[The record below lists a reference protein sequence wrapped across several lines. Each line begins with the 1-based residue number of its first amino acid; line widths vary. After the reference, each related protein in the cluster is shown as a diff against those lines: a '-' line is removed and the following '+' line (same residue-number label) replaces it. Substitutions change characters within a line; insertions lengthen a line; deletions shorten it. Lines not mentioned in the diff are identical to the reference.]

1 MCKCE
6 NVQIVTFVRAVIKT
20 LNHLY
25 ILTFTKHSHI
35 CTFSHLHIHQAFAH
49 YYNPMNNT
57 NNNNITGAEILMR
70 ALIDEGVKTLFGY
83 PGGAIMPVYDAL
95 YDYRDQLS
103 HILVR
108 HEQAATHAAEGFA
121 RVSGQTGV
129 CLVTSGPGATNTITG
144 IADAM
149 MDSTPMV
156 VITGQVGTQML
167 GTDAFQDC
175 DVVDITQPI
184 SKWSYQ
190 IRSAKDVAWAV
201 HRAFYIAGSGRPGP
215 VVLDFAKNAQV
226 EKADYVPGTIDFIRS
241 YVPVPPTDRQSV
253 AEAAALINEAKRPL
267 VLVGQ
272 GVELGNASEELRA
285 FIEKAD
291 LPTGCTLLGLSVL
304 PSSHPL
310 NVGMLGM
317 HGALG
322 ANKKTQECDL
332 LIAVGMR
339 FDDRITGKLSTYATQ
354 AKKIH
359 FDIDPSEINK
369 NVNVDVAVLGDCKET
384 LAAVT
389 ALLEKKEH
397 TEWRESFRQY
407 DEQESRIVIE
417 PQIHPTSGPLRMG
430 EVVRRVT
437 ELTAD
442 KAVLVTDVGQNQ
454 MMAARY
460 FRFSQK
466 RSIITSGGMGTM
478 GFGLPAAIGAT
489 FGAPD
494 RTVCL
499 FLGDGGLQMTI
510 EELGTIME
518 QHAPVK
524 IILLNNNYLGNVRQW
539 QQLFFRHRYSFTPMM
554 NPDYEK
560 IAVAYDI
567 PALTVTERDKL
578 DEAITTMI
586 NTPGPFLLQAAV
598 LEEDNV
604 LPMCCPGHDVDDMML
619 EV

>member
-1 MCKCE
+1 M
-6 NVQIVTFVRAVIKT
+6 ND
-20 LNHLY
+20 
-25 ILTFTKHSHI
+25 TKK
-35 CTFSHLHIHQAFAH
+35 
-49 YYNPMNNT
+49 
-57 NNNNITGAEILMR
+57 NIISGAEILMR
-70 ALIDEGVKTLFGY
+70 ALVDQGVTTLFGY

-95 YDYRDQLS
+95 YDYRKQLN

-108 HEQAATHAAEGFA
+108 HEQAATHAAEGYA
-121 RVSGQTGV
+121 RVSGKTGV
-129 CLVTSGPGATNTITG
+129 CMVTSGPGATNTITG

-156 VITGQVGTQML
+156 VITGQVGAQML
-167 GTDAFQDC
+167 GTDAFQEC

-184 SKWSYQ
+184 SKWAYQ

-201 HRAFYIAGSGRPGP
+201 QRAFYIASSGRPGP
-215 VVLDFAKNAQV
+215 VVLDFTKNAQV
-226 EKADYVPGTIDFIRS
+226 EKAEYVPGCIDFIRS
-241 YVPVPPTDRQSV
+241 YVPIPPTDKQSII
-253 AEAAALINEAKRPL
+253 EAAALINEAKRPL

-272 GVELGNASEELRA
+272 GVELGNASEELKA
-285 FIEKAD
+285 FIEKAG
-291 LPTGCTLLGLSVL
+291 LPAGCTLLGLSAL
-304 PSSHPL
+304 PSAHPL

-317 HGALG
+317 HGSLG

-339 FDDRITGKLSTYATQ
+339 FDDRITGKLSTYAKQ
-354 AKKIH
+354 ARKIH

-369 NVNVDVAVLGDCKET
+369 NVSVDVAVLGDCKET
-384 LAAVT
+384 LPAVT
-389 ALLEKKEH
+389 ALLNANHHEA
-397 TEWRESFRQY
+397 WRESFREW
-407 DEQESRIVIE
+407 DKQETSVVIE
-417 PQIHPTSGPLRMG
+417 PQIHPTEGPLRMG

-437 ELTAD
+437 ELTED
-442 KAVLVTDVGQNQ
+442 KAILVTDVGQNQ

-460 FRFSQK
+460 FRFTEK
-466 RSIITSGGMGTM
+466 RSMVTSGGMGTM
-478 GFGLPAAIGAT
+478 GYGLPAAIGAT
-489 FGAPD
+489 FGAPQ

-518 QHAPVK
+518 QRSPVK

-539 QQLFFRHRYSFTPMM
+539 QHLFFHNRYSFTPMM

-560 IAVAYDI
+560 IAEAYNI
-567 PALTVTERDKL
+567 PARTVTRREDL
-578 DEAITTMI
+578 DHAIQQMLHTD
-586 NTPGPFLLQAAV
+586 GPFLLQAAV

-619 EV
+619 EA

>member
-1 MCKCE
+1 M
-6 NVQIVTFVRAVIKT
+6 
-20 LNHLY
+20 
-25 ILTFTKHSHI
+25 
-35 CTFSHLHIHQAFAH
+35 
-49 YYNPMNNT
+49 MNDT
-57 NNNNITGAEILMR
+57 NNNIISGAEILMR
-70 ALIDEGVKTLFGY
+70 ALVDEGVTTLFGY

-95 YDYRDQLS
+95 YDYRKQLN

-108 HEQAATHAAEGFA
+108 HEQAATHAAEGYA
-121 RVSGQTGV
+121 RVSGKTGV

-156 VITGQVGTQML
+156 VITGQVGAQML
-167 GTDAFQDC
+167 GTDAFQEC

-184 SKWSYQ
+184 SKWAYQ

-201 HRAFYIAGSGRPGP
+201 QRAFYIASSGRPGP
-215 VVLDFAKNAQV
+215 VVLDFTKNAQI
-226 EKADYVPGTIDFIRS
+226 EKAEYVPGSIDFIRS
-241 YVPVPPTDRQSV
+241 YVPIPPTDKQSIV
-253 AEAAALINEAKRPL
+253 EAAALINEAKRPL

-272 GVELGNASEELRA
+272 GVELGNASEELKA
-285 FIEKAD
+285 FIEKAG
-291 LPTGCTLLGLSVL
+291 LPAGCTLLGLSAL
-304 PSSHPL
+304 PSAHPL

-317 HGALG
+317 HGSLG

-339 FDDRITGKLSTYATQ
+339 FDDRITGKLSTYAKQ
-354 AKKIH
+354 ARKIH

-369 NVNVDVAVLGDCKET
+369 NVSVDVAVLGDCKET
-384 LAAVT
+384 LPAVT
-389 ALLEKKEH
+389 ALLH
-397 TEWRESFRQY
+397 DNAHNAWRESFSEW
-407 DEQESRIVIE
+407 DKKETEVVIE
-417 PQIHPTSGPLRMG
+417 PQIHPTEGSLRMG

-437 ELTAD
+437 ELTED
-442 KAVLVTDVGQNQ
+442 KAILVTDVGQNQ

-460 FRFSQK
+460 FRFSEK
-466 RSIITSGGMGTM
+466 RSMVTSGGMGTM
-478 GFGLPAAIGAT
+478 GYGLPAAIGAT
-489 FGAPD
+489 FGAPQ

-518 QHAPVK
+518 QRSPVK

-539 QQLFFRHRYSFTPMM
+539 QHLFFHNRYSFTPMM

-560 IAVAYDI
+560 IAEAYNI
-567 PALTVTERDKL
+567 PALTVTRREDL
-578 DEAITTMI
+578 DNAIQQMLHTD
-586 NTPGPFLLQAAV
+586 GPFLLQAAV

-619 EV
+619 EA

>member
-1 MCKCE
+1 M
-6 NVQIVTFVRAVIKT
+6 ND
-20 LNHLY
+20 
-25 ILTFTKHSHI
+25 TKK
-35 CTFSHLHIHQAFAH
+35 
-49 YYNPMNNT
+49 
-57 NNNNITGAEILMR
+57 NIISGAEILMR
-70 ALIDEGVKTLFGY
+70 ALVDQGVTTLFGY

-95 YDYRDQLS
+95 YDYRKQLN

-108 HEQAATHAAEGFA
+108 HEQAATHAAEGYA
-121 RVSGQTGV
+121 RVSGKTGV
-129 CLVTSGPGATNTITG
+129 CMVTSGPGATNTITG

-156 VITGQVGTQML
+156 VITGQVGAQML
-167 GTDAFQDC
+167 GTDAFQEC

-184 SKWSYQ
+184 SKWAYQ

-201 HRAFYIAGSGRPGP
+201 QRAFYIASSGRPGP
-215 VVLDFAKNAQV
+215 VVLDFTKNAQV
-226 EKADYVPGTIDFIRS
+226 EKAEYVPGSIDFIRS
-241 YVPVPPTDRQSV
+241 YVPIPPTDKQSII
-253 AEAAALINEAKRPL
+253 EAAALINEAKRPL

-272 GVELGNASEELRA
+272 GVELGNASEELKA
-285 FIEKAD
+285 FIEKAG
-291 LPTGCTLLGLSVL
+291 LPAGCTLLGLSAL
-304 PSSHPL
+304 PSAHPL

-317 HGALG
+317 HGSLG

-339 FDDRITGKLSTYATQ
+339 FDDRITGKLSTYAKQ
-354 AKKIH
+354 ARKIH

-369 NVNVDVAVLGDCKET
+369 NVSVDVAVLGDCKET
-384 LAAVT
+384 LPAVT
-389 ALLEKKEH
+389 ALLNANHHEA
-397 TEWRESFRQY
+397 WRESFREW
-407 DEQESRIVIE
+407 DKQETSVVIE
-417 PQIHPTSGPLRMG
+417 PQIHPTEGPLRMG

-437 ELTAD
+437 ELTED
-442 KAVLVTDVGQNQ
+442 KAILVTDVGQNQ

-460 FRFSQK
+460 FRFTEK
-466 RSIITSGGMGTM
+466 RSMVTSGGMGTM
-478 GFGLPAAIGAT
+478 GYGLPAAIGAT
-489 FGAPD
+489 FGAPQ

-518 QHAPVK
+518 QRSPVK

-539 QQLFFRHRYSFTPMM
+539 QHLFFHNRYSFTPMM

-560 IAVAYDI
+560 IAEAYNI
-567 PALTVTERDKL
+567 PARTVPRREDL
-578 DEAITTMI
+578 DHAIQQMLHTD
-586 NTPGPFLLQAAV
+586 GPFLLQAAV

-619 EV
+619 EA

>member
-1 MCKCE
+1 MTQNSE
-6 NVQIVTFVRAVIKT
+6 R
-20 LNHLY
+20 
-25 ILTFTKHSHI
+25 
-35 CTFSHLHIHQAFAH
+35 
-49 YYNPMNNT
+49 NT
-57 NNNNITGAEILMR
+57 QPWASTVGDTNLTGAEILMR
-70 ALIDEGVKTLFGY
+70 TLLDEGVSTLFGY

-95 YDYRDQLS
+95 YDYRDRLN

-108 HEQAATHAAEGFA
+108 HEQAAAHAAEGYA
-121 RVSGQTGV
+121 RVSGKTGV
-129 CLVTSGPGATNTITG
+129 CIVTSGPGATNTITG

-149 MDSTPMV
+149 MDSTPIV
-156 VITGQVGTQML
+156 VIMGQVGAKML
-167 GTDAFQDC
+167 GTDAFQEC
-175 DVVDITQPI
+175 DVVDVTQPI
-184 SKWSYQ
+184 SKWAYQ

-215 VVLDFAKNAQV
+215 VVLDFTKNAQL

-241 YVPVPPTDRQSV
+241 YVPVPPTERQSIIDA
-253 AEAAALINEAKRPL
+253 AELINQSKRPL

-272 GVELGNASEELRA
+272 GVELGDASEELKA
-285 FIEKAD
+285 FIEKAG
-291 LPTGCTLLGLSVL
+291 LPAGCTLLGLSAL
-304 PSSHPL
+304 PSQHPL

-317 HGALG
+317 HGSLG

-339 FDDRITGKLSTYATQ
+339 FDDRITGNLATYAKQ

-369 NVNVDVAVLGDCKET
+369 NVEVDVAVLGDCKET
-384 LAAVT
+384 LREVT
-389 ALLEKKEH
+389 QLLHETNH
-397 TEWRESFRQY
+397 TNWRESFRQW
-407 DEQESRIVIE
+407 DEKENNVVIE
-417 PQIHPTSGPLRMG
+417 PQIHPAQGPLRMG
-430 EVVRRVT
+430 EVVRKVT
-437 ELTAD
+437 EHTGD
-442 KAVLVTDVGQNQ
+442 KAILVTDVGQNQ

-460 FRFSQK
+460 FRFTEK
-466 RSIITSGGMGTM
+466 RSVVTSGGMGTM
-478 GFGLPAAIGAT
+478 GYGLPAAIGAT
-489 FGAPD
+489 LGAPD
-494 RTVCL
+494 REVCL

-518 QHAPVK
+518 QRVPVK

-539 QQLFFRHRYSFTPMM
+539 QQLFFHRRYSFTPMM

-560 IAVAYDI
+560 IAEAYDI
-567 PALTVTERDKL
+567 PVLTVTDRNLL
-578 DEAITTMI
+578 DEAIDTMLQ
-586 NTPGPFLLQAAV
+586 TPGPFLLQAAV

>member
-1 MCKCE
+1 M
-6 NVQIVTFVRAVIKT
+6 
-20 LNHLY
+20 
-25 ILTFTKHSHI
+25 
-35 CTFSHLHIHQAFAH
+35 
-49 YYNPMNNT
+49 MNDT
-57 NNNNITGAEILMR
+57 NDNIISGAEILMR
-70 ALIDEGVKTLFGY
+70 ALVDEGVTTLFGY

-95 YDYRDQLS
+95 YDYRKQLN

-108 HEQAATHAAEGFA
+108 HEQAATHAAEGYA
-121 RVSGQTGV
+121 RVSGKTGV

-156 VITGQVGTQML
+156 VITGQVGAQML
-167 GTDAFQDC
+167 GTDAFQEC

-184 SKWSYQ
+184 SKWAYQ

-201 HRAFYIAGSGRPGP
+201 QRAFYIASSGRPGP
-215 VVLDFAKNAQV
+215 VVLDFTKNAQI
-226 EKADYVPGTIDFIRS
+226 EKAEYVPGSIDFIRS
-241 YVPVPPTDRQSV
+241 YVPIPPTDKQSIV
-253 AEAAALINEAKRPL
+253 EAAALINEAKRPL

-272 GVELGNASEELRA
+272 GVELGNASEELKA
-285 FIEKAD
+285 FIEKAG
-291 LPTGCTLLGLSVL
+291 LPAGCTLLGLSAL
-304 PSSHPL
+304 PSAHPL

-317 HGALG
+317 HGSLG

-339 FDDRITGKLSTYATQ
+339 FDDRITGKLSTYAKQ
-354 AKKIH
+354 ARKIH

-369 NVNVDVAVLGDCKET
+369 NVSVDVAVLGDCKET
-384 LAAVT
+384 LPAVT
-389 ALLEKKEH
+389 ALLH
-397 TEWRESFRQY
+397 DNAHNAWRESFSEW
-407 DEQESRIVIE
+407 DKKETEVVIE
-417 PQIHPTSGPLRMG
+417 PQIHPTEGPLRMG

-437 ELTAD
+437 ELTED
-442 KAVLVTDVGQNQ
+442 KAILVTDVGQNQ

-460 FRFSQK
+460 FRFSEK
-466 RSIITSGGMGTM
+466 RSMVTSGGMGTM
-478 GFGLPAAIGAT
+478 GYGLPAAIGAT
-489 FGAPD
+489 FGAPQ

-518 QHAPVK
+518 QRSPVK

-539 QQLFFRHRYSFTPMM
+539 QHLFFHNRYSFTPMM

-560 IAVAYDI
+560 IAEAYNI
-567 PALTVTERDKL
+567 PALTVTRRADL
-578 DEAITTMI
+578 DNAIQQMLHTD
-586 NTPGPFLLQAAV
+586 GPFLLQAAV

-619 EV
+619 EA

>member
-1 MCKCE
+1 MTQK
-6 NVQIVTFVRAVIKT
+6 
-20 LNHLY
+20 
-25 ILTFTKHSHI
+25 
-35 CTFSHLHIHQAFAH
+35 
-49 YYNPMNNT
+49 
-57 NNNNITGAEILMR
+57 ITGAEILMK
-70 ALIDEGVKTLFGY
+70 ALLDEGVKTLFGY

-95 YDYRDQLS
+95 YDYRDRLN

-108 HEQAATHAAEGFA
+108 HEQAAAHAAEGFA

-149 MDSTPMV
+149 MDSTPIV

-167 GTDAFQDC
+167 GSDAFQEC

-184 SKWSYQ
+184 TKWAYQ

-215 VVLDFAKNAQV
+215 VVLDFAKNAQL
-226 EKADYVPGTIDFIRS
+226 EMAEYVQGNIDFIRS
-241 YVPVPPTDRQSV
+241 YVPVPATAKSSINQ
-253 AEAAALINEAKRPL
+253 AADMINAAKRPL

-272 GVELGNASEELRA
+272 GVELGNAVDELRA
-285 FIEKAD
+285 FLEKAG
-291 LPTGCTLLGLSVL
+291 LPAGCTIHGLSAL
-304 PSSHPL
+304 PSDHPL

-317 HGALG
+317 HGSLG
-322 ANKKTQECDL
+322 SNKKTQECDL

-339 FDDRITGKLSTYATQ
+339 FDDRITGKLETYARQ

-359 FDIDPSEINK
+359 FDIDPAEINK
-369 NVNVDVAVLGDCKET
+369 NVEVELAVLGDCKQT
-384 LAAVT
+384 LPAVT
-389 ALLEKKEH
+389 ALLKEAEH
-397 TEWRESFRQY
+397 TEWRESFREW
-407 DEQESRIVIE
+407 DALEQQRVIE
-417 PQIHPTSGPLRMG
+417 PEIHPAEGPLKMG
-430 EVVRRVT
+430 EVVRRVS
-437 ELTAD
+437 ELTGD
-442 KAVLVTDVGQNQ
+442 KAVMVTDVGQNQ

-460 FRFSQK
+460 FRFTQR
-466 RSIITSGGMGTM
+466 RSVVTSGGMGTM
-478 GFGLPAAIGAT
+478 GYGLPAAIGAT

-518 QHAPVK
+518 QQSPVK
-524 IILLNNNYLGNVRQW
+524 IVLLNNNYLGNVRQW

-560 IAVAYDI
+560 IAQAYDI
-567 PALTVTERDKL
+567 PVRTVTDRADL
-578 DEAITTMI
+578 DEAIREMI
-586 NTPGPFLLQAAV
+586 GTPGPFLLQAAV
-598 LEEDNV
+598 MEEDNV
-604 LPMCCPGHDVDDMML
+604 MPMCCPGHDVDDMIL
-619 EV
+619 TSEELSH